1 LLATTCTELELTAAR
16 LLSAPRLAL
25 DREELQPRKPLSK
38 SLSSPTPSAVP
49 LRFKFL
55 QRSQKNLAS
64 EAPPAADND
73 DEELA
78 ALAREHPEVLDA
90 LHVRRTTVGFVYYKK
105 EVGWCTVTAQ
115 DLPPPLDL
123 VQLLGAYA
131 LPIPEIR
138 EPVTDDDR
146 AAEVAVAEAARA

>member
-1 LLATTCTELELTAAR
+1 MH
-16 LLSAPRLAL
+16 
-25 DREELQPRKPLSK
+25 REELQPPKPLSK

-64 EAPPAADND
+64 EAQQAADNEE
-73 DEELA
+73 EELA
-78 ALAREHPEVLDA
+78 TLAREHPEVLDD
-90 LHVRRTTVGFVYYKK
+90 LHIRRTTVGFVYYKT
-105 EVGWCTVTAQ
+105 EVGWRTVIAQ

-123 VQLLGAYA
+123 VHLLGAYA

-138 EPVTDDDR
+138 EPATDDGR
-146 AAEVAVAEAARA
+146 AAEVAVAEATQA